1 MNKKLSRCDI
11 VRKWNINIPVI
22 PVIYTDASWYIEYKT
37 EKPST
42 PR

>member
-11 VRKWNINIPVI
+11 VRKWNINI